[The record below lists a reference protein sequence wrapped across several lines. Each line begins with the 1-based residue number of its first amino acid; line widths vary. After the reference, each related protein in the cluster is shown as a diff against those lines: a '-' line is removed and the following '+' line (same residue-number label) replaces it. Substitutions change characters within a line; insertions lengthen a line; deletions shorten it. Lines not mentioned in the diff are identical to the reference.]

1 MHLKVVSE
9 EWCAVVDLERSP
21 RIELRFRSMSQSNLG
36 EELSQSFRIRHKF
49 LVFGMHGAAAVLY
62 WEIGDRVC
70 VI

>member
-36 EELSQSFRIRHKF
+36 EELSQSSRIRHIF
-49 LVFGMHGAAAVLY
+49 WCLGCMVP
-62 WEIGDRVC
+62 
-70 VI
+70 

>member
-36 EELSQSFRIRHKF
+36 EELSQSSRIRRIF
-49 LVFGMHGAAAVLY
+49 RCLGCMVP
-62 WEIGDRVC
+62 
-70 VI
+70 